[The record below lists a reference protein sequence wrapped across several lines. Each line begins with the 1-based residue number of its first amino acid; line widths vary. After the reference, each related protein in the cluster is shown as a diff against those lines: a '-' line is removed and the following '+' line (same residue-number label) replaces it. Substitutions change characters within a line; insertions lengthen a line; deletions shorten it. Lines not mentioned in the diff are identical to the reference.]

1 MDLYKVMFSLNVNMI
16 ISRIKVI
23 TEYILTLLTFQREIT
38 NRCPKVKTELN
49 KVRLRALLDRF
60 VYGYTAA
67 GISVKKVHWK

>member
-1 MDLYKVMFSLNVNMI
+1 MDPYKVMFSLNVNMI
-16 ISRIKVI
+16 IWRIKVI
-23 TEYILTLLTFQREIT
+23 TEYILTFQREIT

>member
-23 TEYILTLLTFQREIT
+23 TEYILTFQREIT

-60 VYGYTAA
+60 VYYGYTTA